1 MAAQQV
7 TIQNPARWDVIVGT
21 GFDTITIPAAV
32 VEPGTIGKVG
42 QVTVDRAVYVKHE
55 KALKSWAD
63 KGALTLVGV

>member
-21 GFDTITIPAAV
+21 GFETLRIPAAV
-32 VEPGTIGKVG
+32 VEPGTIGRAG
-42 QVTVDRAVYVKHE
+42 SVTVDRATFDRHA
-55 KALKSWAD
+55 KALRSWAD